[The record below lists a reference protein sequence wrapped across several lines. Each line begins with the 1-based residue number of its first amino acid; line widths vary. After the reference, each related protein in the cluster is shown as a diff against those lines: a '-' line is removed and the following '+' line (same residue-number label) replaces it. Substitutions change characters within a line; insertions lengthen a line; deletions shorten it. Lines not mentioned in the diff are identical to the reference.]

1 MDDLRRIFLLRGIRS
16 FAYGF
21 TSVLVGVH
29 LADLVSVPRAGA
41 ILTATLAGSALWT
54 FVVGARGDRIG
65 RRRVYVALSVVMVA
79 AMSVFAATAS
89 FPLLLIAS
97 LSGTVAATALEAGPF
112 VALEQA
118 MIPGAVTAR
127 QRTRSFGR
135 YNSIAAIVGAAGAL
149 AAGGPA
155 ALRDVLPVAS
165 QRLFLVP
172 AALAAVSIVIAARL
186 SAAVEAPGRS
196 RAPLVRSRGRVA
208 KLSALFALDSFG
220 GGFVIQAS
228 IVYWFRRTYG
238 TSEEVLGLVFFAT
251 GILQAISF
259 TIATRLAK
267 RIGLINTMV
276 FTHLPSNILLAAVPL
291 APTQAVAIGLLLAR
305 FALSQMDVP
314 VRQSY
319 VVAVVDPDER
329 TAAAGFTTTV
339 RSAAQAAGPLI
350 GGATAPIAGAGLP
363 FFVGAAMK
371 SLYDVLLWVNFRR
384 VKPPEEMRPIKF
396 HP

>member
-1 MDDLRRIFLLRGIRS
+1 MSDVRRILLLRGIRS

-29 LADLVSVPRAGA
+29 LADLVSAPRAGA
-41 ILTATLAGSALWT
+41 ILTATLAGAAYWT

-65 RRRVYVALSVVMVA
+65 RRRMYVALSAIMAVAMV
-79 AMSVFAATAS
+79 VFAVSDAFAA
-89 FPLLLIAS
+89 LLIAS

-118 MIPGAVTAR
+118 MIPGAVEAAH
-127 QRTRSFGR
+127 RTRTFGR
-135 YNSIAAIVGAAGAL
+135 YNSVAAIVGAFGAL

-165 QRLFLVP
+165 QRLFVVP
-172 AALAAVSIVIAARL
+172 ALLALSSLVVALRL
-186 SAAVEAPGRS
+186 SDAVEAPIRG
-196 RAPLVRSRGRVA
+196 AKPLTVSRGRVA

-220 GGFVIQAS
+220 GGFVVQAA
-228 IVYWFRRTYG
+228 IVYWFRSRYG
-238 TSEEVLGLVFFAT
+238 TSEEMLGLVFFGT
-251 GILQAISF
+251 GMLQAVSF
-259 TIATRLAK
+259 AIATRLAD

-276 FTHLPSNILLAAVPL
+276 FTHLPSNLLLAAVPL
-291 APTQAVAIGLLLAR
+291 APNEPLAITLLLGR

-319 VVAVVDPDER
+319 VMAVVEPEER

-339 RSAAQAAGPLI
+339 RSAAQAAGPAI
-350 GGATAPIAGAGLP
+350 GGATIPIAGSGLP
-363 FFVGAAMK
+363 FFVGGGLK
-371 SLYDVLLWVNFRR
+371 VIYDVLLWINFRR
-384 VKPPEEMRPIKF
+384 VKPPEES
-396 HP
+396 